1 MSKLIKEIVLNQ
13 EQRYALEVIRTG
25 NNAAV
30 LGSAGTG
37 KTALIKVVCKY
48 FMKQG
53 KRVKKVCFQGL
64 AAQLIGGTTIHGA
77 FGIPFNLKEFIPS
90 EKNVEFLKN
99 VDVLIIDEIGMV
111 SRELL
116 DIIGDCLAYHE
127 GKLQIIVVG
136 DFYQIEP
143 VHKNKCEKVGFAFE
157 SFYWDKFNFSTCILE
172 QVVRQGNREFIEI
185 LQKLR
190 VGNREVFKYFMTNM
204 NPKWMYDAITICTH
218 REDAKRI
225 NERKLSELNG
235 EKSKPYCASYE
246 GKIDEESLPGEAC
259 LVVKKGMRVMSTLNS
274 KEGYQNG
281 SMGEV
286 VDFDE
291 DGILVR
297 FDYDGKVHRVRWAR
311 MKVDRTDAKRS
322 ADTTEVIFMP
332 LRPAYAITIH
342 KSQGQTFDKVNIVI
356 GQGGAFAHGQL
367 YVALTRCRSIE
378 NTHIQGNIY
387 RCKIAPNPKVKAFY
401 DSVA

>member
-1 MSKLIKEIVLNQ
+1 MRKMIREIELNQ
-13 EQRYALEVIRTG
+13 EQRDALEAIRAG
-25 NNAAV
+25 KNV
-30 LGSAGTG
+30 GLFGSAGTG
-37 KTALIKVVCKY
+37 KTELIKVACEV

-53 KRVKKVCFQGL
+53 KRVKKVSFQGL
-64 AAQLIGGTTIHGA
+64 AAQLIGGTTIHRT
-77 FGIPFNLKEFIPS
+77 FGIPYNLKEFIPS
-90 EKNVEFLKN
+90 KKNVEFLKN

-111 SRELL
+111 SRKML

-143 VHKNKCEKVGFAFE
+143 VHKYEKVEFAFE
-157 SFYWDKFNFSTCILE
+157 SFYWNKFDFSICILE
-172 QVVRQGNREFIEI
+172 QVVRQGNREFIEN

-190 VGNREVFKYFMTNM
+190 VGNRDALKYFMTNM
-204 NPKWMYDAITICTH
+204 NPKWLEDAITICTH
-218 REDAKRI
+218 REDARKI
-225 NERKLSELNG
+225 NERKLSELDG
-235 EKSKPYCASYE
+235 EKSRPYCASYE
-246 GKIDEESLPGEAC
+246 GKIDDEAIPGEAC

-281 SMGEV
+281 SMGV
-286 VDFDE
+286 VVGFD
-291 DGILVR
+291 DDSILVR
-297 FDYDGKVHRVRWAR
+297 FDYDGKVHKVRWAR
-311 MKVDRTDAKRS
+311 MKMDRTDVKRS
-322 ADTTEVIFMP
+322 VDTTEVVFMP

-342 KSQGQTFDKVNIVI
+342 KSQGQTFDKVNVVI
-356 GQGGAFAHGQL
+356 GQKGAFAHGQL

-387 RCKIAPNPKVKAFY
+387 RCKIAPNPKVQAFY